1 MPIRYQI
8 DDEHRIV
15 LTTGHGLLTDQEV
28 FEYKQSVWSH
38 ANVSGYDELLDMTEV
53 ERIDIPSAE
62 RLRELARL
70 SAAMDV
76 PIPSRVAIVANDLV
90 TTGIA
95 RMYEVFRRLDPRST
109 RDVSVFRSVEE
120 AVFWLK
126 PPVDKTTRR
135 SRAENAVPSK
145 KTRRPD
151 EPGPKTR

>member
-38 ANVSGYDELLDMTEV
+38 ATVAGYDELLDMTEV
-53 ERIDIPSAE
+53 ERIAIPSAE
-62 RLRELARL
+62 RLREPARL

-95 RMYEVFRRLDPRST
+95 RMYEVFRRLDP
-109 RDVSVFRSVEE
+109 
-120 AVFWLK
+120 
-126 PPVDKTTRR
+126 
-135 SRAENAVPSK
+135 
-145 KTRRPD
+145 
-151 EPGPKTR
+151 

>member
-8 DDEHRIV
+8 DDEHRLV
-15 LTTGHGLLTDQEV
+15 LTSGHGVLTDQEV

-38 ANVSGYDELLDMTEV
+38 AHLAGYDELVDMTHV
-53 ERIDIPSAE
+53 ERIDVPSTE

-95 RMYEVFRRLDPRST
+95 RMYEMLRGLDPRST

-120 AVFWLK
+120 AVLWLK
-126 PPVDKTTRR
+126 PPSEPKARR
-135 SRAENAVPSK
+135 SRKGSIARANTMK
-145 KTRRPD
+145 RPD
-151 EPGPKTR
+151 EPGPDSH